1 MREPRRGDR
10 GPFLGYPLLR
20 RVVPVEPAEVRGLL
34 WSAAYF
40 FSLLAGYYLL
50 RPVRDAI
57 GAEDRRNLSLL
68 FFGTLGGT
76 LVTNPLFSALVA
88 RFPRRKF
95 LPSVYHFFAANLLVF
110 YLLLGSSSAG
120 AAAWAGRAFFV
131 WLSVFNMFVVSVF
144 WGFMADLF
152 RSGQGKRLFAFI
164 AGGGTL
170 GAIAGS
176 SSAAALAGAIDPAL
190 FLLLAAGML
199 EACVLCIHRL
209 VRLFGLE
216 REEGGKAPAET
227 GSLHERAGRLGVRDF
242 LAGIRLFAASRYLL
256 GIGLFVLAATVGAT
270 FIYFQQAGIA
280 EAAFP
285 DRGARTAF
293 FARIDLFVNLLTATF
308 EFLLTG
314 RLLTRIG
321 VGPTLS
327 IFPALT
333 AASSLALAL
342 WPSSALLVGVQT
354 LRRGAE
360 YGIARPA
367 REVLFTVVP
376 REEKYAAKNFLD
388 TFVVRAGDAIA
399 ATVDRALP
407 KSGIG
412 ERAVAAALCLLAA
425 GWVLLALALGRRQ
438 DALARRGGD
447 A

>member
-1 MREPRRGDR
+1 
-10 GPFLGYPLLR
+10 
-20 RVVPVEPAEVRGLL
+20 
-34 WSAAYF
+34 
-40 FSLLAGYYLL
+40 FS
-50 RPVRDAI
+50 
-57 GAEDRRNLSLL
+57 
-68 FFGTLGGT
+68 
-76 LVTNPLFSALVA
+76 
-88 RFPRRKF
+88 
-95 LPSVYHFFAANLLVF
+95 
-110 YLLLGSSSAG
+110 
-120 AAAWAGRAFFV
+120 
-131 WLSVFNMFVVSVF
+131 
-144 WGFMADLF
+144 
-152 RSGQGKRLFAFI
+152 FI

-170 GAIAGS
+170 GAIGGS
-176 SSAAALAGAIDPAL
+176 SAAAALAGAIDPAL
-190 FLLLAAGML
+190 FLLVAAAML
-199 EACVLCIHRL
+199 EACVLSIRRL
-209 VRLFGLE
+209 VRIFGLD
-216 REEGGKAPAET
+216 REGREPRPPTE
-227 GSLHERAGRLGVRDF
+227 SPGRLGVGDF

-342 WPSSALLVGVQT
+342 WPASALLVGVQT

-367 REVLFTVVP
+367 REVLFTVVS

-399 ATVDRALP
+399 AGVDRALP
-407 KSGIG
+407 GLGVG
-412 ERAVAAALCLLAA
+412 ERTVAAALCLLAV
-425 GWVLLALALGRRQ
+425 GWVLLAVALGRRQ
-438 DALARRGGD
+438 DALARSGADPTD
-447 A
+447 AA